1 MQTTL
6 IIIHV
11 IISIVLIVTVLM
23 QHGKQQGLSGAI
35 AGGAETFF
43 GKNKGR
49 TIDAVLKKITAV
61 VALLFIISSIVLAAY
76 SINKNKATEK
86 AVESAD
92 NQSAT
97 QQSQTSDDAIQASLD
112 DKGNLVDAEG
122 NILMTAEQMAESQ
135 QQSTDAASKEES
147 AAK

>member
-11 IISIVLIVTVLM
+11 IISILLIASVLM

-49 TIDAVLKKITAV
+49 TIDGVLKKVTAV
-61 VALLFIISSIVLAAY
+61 LAVLFVITSIALAVY
-76 SINKNKATEK
+76 STRSTEAPVVENAT
-86 AVESAD
+86 V
-92 NQSAT
+92 
-97 QQSQTSDDAIQASLD
+97 QT
-112 DKGNLVDAEG
+112 ET
-122 NILMTAEQMAESQ
+122 TAE
-135 QQSTDAASKEES
+135 
-147 AAK
+147 

>member
-11 IISIVLIVTVLM
+11 IISVILIAVVLM

-49 TIDAVLKKITAV
+49 TIDEVLKKVTSL
-61 VALLFIISSIVLAAY
+61 VAILFVASSIALAVY
-76 SINKNKATEK
+76 SINAKKAEDE
-86 AVESAD
+86 AA
-92 NQSAT
+92 A
-97 QQSQTSDDAIQASLD
+97 QQQAEQQGEQVQAGLD
-112 DKGNLVDAEG
+112 ENGNLVDAEG
-122 NILMTAEQMAESQ
+122 NILMTAEDLAASQAQAAEAE
-135 QQSTDAASKEES
+135 TDAET
-147 AAK
+147 AAE

>member
-11 IISIVLIVTVLM
+11 IISLALIVTVLM

-49 TIDAVLKKITAV
+49 TIDAVLKKVTAV
-61 VALLFIISSIVLAAY
+61 IAVLFIVSSIVLAAY
-76 SINKNKATEK
+76 SIQKNK
-86 AVESAD
+86 
-92 NQSAT
+92 
-97 QQSQTSDDAIQASLD
+97 DDADASSTTQVTDESGNETQASLD
-112 DKGNLVDAEG
+112 DEGNLVDADG
-122 NILMTAEQMAESQ
+122 NVLMTAEDMAAA
-135 QQSTDAASKEES
+135 QSADDTANETSTEAE
-147 AAK
+147 